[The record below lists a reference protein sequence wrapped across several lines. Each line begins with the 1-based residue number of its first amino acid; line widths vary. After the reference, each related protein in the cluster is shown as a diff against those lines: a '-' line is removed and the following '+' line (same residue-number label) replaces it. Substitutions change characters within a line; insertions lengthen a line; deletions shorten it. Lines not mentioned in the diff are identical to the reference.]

1 MLIGDKMKMKTFC
14 LMTTADR
21 LEISLLINTSLILVN
36 IIAVF
41 KIVGTATPCELFE
54 QFTATILN

>member
-1 MLIGDKMKMKTFC
+1 MLIGDKMRMKSFC

-36 IIAVF
+36 INMRGSAISCV
-41 KIVGTATPCELFE
+41 
-54 QFTATILN
+54 